1 MRAGRAW
8 HAVRAWVGR
17 SGAILAE
24 AGRHLVYRRQDLAVL
39 CLFFGSLLVG
49 LGVAGLERRA
59 PVLLERLEAEPERP
73 LSRPRA
79 ARAVGGPHRPIER
92 TAPTT
97 VKDPAATTPRP
108 PPDAPLP
115 LLDLNTASEAD
126 LERLPGIGPR
136 LARRIVE
143 ERERA
148 GPFRA
153 PRELLRVRGLGP
165 RLVEALEP
173 LVTAGASGEPR

>member
-1 MRAGRAW
+1 MRAARAW
-8 HAVRAWVGR
+8 HAGMAWVGR
-17 SGAILAE
+17 LVAAFAE
-24 AGRHLVYRRQDLAVL
+24 AGRHLIYRRQELAVL

-49 LGVAGLERRA
+49 LGVVGLERRA
-59 PVLLERLEAEPERP
+59 PALLERLEAEPERP

-79 ARAVGGPHRPIER
+79 ARPGGGSRPPVAR
-92 TAPTT
+92 TEPAT

-108 PPDAPLP
+108 PPGAP
-115 LLDLNTASEAD
+115 LLDLNTAQAAD

-153 PRELLRVRGLGP
+153 PRELHRVRGLGP
-165 RLVEALEP
+165 RMVEALEP
-173 LVTAGASGEPR
+173 LVTAGTSGEPR